1 MLGDVKTCHSGG
13 HVSTTCPTWR
23 PLIPRPRQLLTLCV
37 RRGSR
42 GLEDLTPQEA
52 RAWSQELFVPDPS
65 PLSVH
70 SIIDHTI
77 QVDGGTIRVRVY
89 DPDPSTPLP
98 IMVYLHGGGWVLG
111 GLESADSVVRRLVVD
126 CHCIVVSV
134 DYRLAPEFPFPVGY
148 EDCLAAIQWTAEH
161 ASQLGGVAGDP
172 LALGGDSSGGNLA
185 AACAIALRDSGGP
198 SLSCQYLA
206 YPVTDADMGR
216 PSMHEQVEK
225 ALERAAMI
233 WFWDHYCPD
242 LDQREDWRAC
252 PIKATSLA
260 KLPPALVTLSSHD
273 PLYDEGLEYAHRLQ
287 AAGVPTTIRVA
298 PDLIHGYLGMTQQSR
313 RADEEV
319 GKVNAILH
327 TLVH

>member
-1 MLGDVKTCHSGG
+1 MNSQIPKIA
-13 HVSTTCPTWR
+13 
-23 PLIPRPRQLLTLCV
+23 PLDPETQAVIDAMCAEGQPRI
-37 RRGSR
+37 
-42 GLEDLTPQEA
+42 EDLTPQEA
-52 RAWSQELFVPDPS
+52 RAWSQELFVPEPT
-65 PLSVH
+65 PISVE
-70 SIIDHTI
+70 SITNHRI

-111 GLESADSVVRRLVVD
+111 DLESADSVVRRLVVD

-134 DYRLAPEFPFPVGY
+134 EYRLAPEFPFPVGY
-148 EDCLAAIQWTAEH
+148 EDCLAAIRWTAEH

-185 AACAIALRDSGGP
+185 AACAIALRDSDGP

-242 LDQREDWRAC
+242 LAQREDWRAC
-252 PIKATSLA
+252 PIKAKSLSQ
-260 KLPPALVTLSSHD
+260 LPPALVTLSSHD

-287 AAGVPTTIRVA
+287 AADVPTTIRVA

-319 GKVNAILH
+319 GKVNAILR
-327 TLVH
+327 TLVHQDPFPAGSSNG